1 MFPRLE
7 MVHPNDSVRPTP
19 NPSIANVPAII
30 STVYKKVNANTV
42 ERMEGEIT
50 CLFTRT
56 GSTALGCMMCL
67 NSFLETLASITRRML
82 FIPRRQRQMC
92 IRDRAQAPIII
103 ITVSMPHV
111 IAGHVI

>member
-82 FIPRRQRQMC
+82 FIPPVVLP
-92 IRDRAQAPIII
+92 AQAPIII